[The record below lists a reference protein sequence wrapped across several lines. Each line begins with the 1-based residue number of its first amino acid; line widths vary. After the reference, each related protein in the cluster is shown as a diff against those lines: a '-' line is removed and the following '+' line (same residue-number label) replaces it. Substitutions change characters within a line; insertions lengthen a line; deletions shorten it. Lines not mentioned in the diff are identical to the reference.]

1 MKLQD
6 LKNLQIVLK
15 HYLEL
20 TKRNKK
26 DAIRKIA
33 ERLSYI
39 VEVEILKQ

>member
-6 LKNLQIVLK
+6 LKNLQIVIK

-20 TKRNKK
+20 TKNHKT

-33 ERLSYI
+33 ERLAYI
-39 VEVEILKQ
+39 IEVEILKQ